1 MLKTDLSGVERSIK
15 ANNFPIVNGHLGQ
28 VVMTDGQ
35 IRRRQGDKY
44 GEHNSQNILFA
55 PSTALVSLPTHENKI
70 SRFLWFQWFQDLPN
84 VSCPHK
90 QKHLAAAVDILLR
103 YTLPSKFSINTPDS
117 QKYAPKQIHNENLI
131 HLTPT
136 KYTFLETYCHVSWL
150 KLIVSVVFARRF
162 LAGRRC
168 VWGPFVPRYV
178 WTPSTPHP
186 ALPNV
191 WTPNSPSSVA
201 A

>member
-1 MLKTDLSGVERSIK
+1 MATWDKLLWQT
-15 ANNFPIVNGHLGQ
+15 
-28 VVMTDGQ
+28 
-35 IRRRQGDKY
+35 DKY
-44 GEHNSQNILFA
+44 GDDKATNTA
-55 PSTALVSLPTHENKI
+55 STTPKTSCLPPAQLLCYFPHMRTRSRDFCDFSDFKI
-70 SRFLWFQWFQDLPN
+70 FQT
-84 VSCPHK
+84 CPHK
-90 QKHLAAAVDILLR
+90 QKHLAAAVDILLK

-117 QKYAPKQIHNENLI
+117 QKYASKQIHNENLI

-178 WTPSTPHP
+178 WTPLPTPP
-186 ALPNV
+186 CPTQCLD
-191 WTPNSPSSVA
+191 T
-201 A
+201 

>member
-1 MLKTDLSGVERSIK
+1 MATWDKLLWQT
-15 ANNFPIVNGHLGQ
+15 
-28 VVMTDGQ
+28 
-35 IRRRQGDKY
+35 DKY
-44 GEHNSQNILFA
+44 GDDKATNTA
-55 PSTALVSLPTHENKI
+55 STTPKTSCLPPAQLLCYFPHMRTRSRDFCDFSDFKI
-70 SRFLWFQWFQDLPN
+70 FQT
-84 VSCPHK
+84 CPHK
-90 QKHLAAAVDILLR
+90 QKHLAAAVDILLK
-103 YTLPSKFSINTPDS
+103 YTSQANSQIIPQIHKSTHPSKYTMKTLFTWHPQNISHTHFSYPQN
-117 QKYAPKQIHNENLI
+117 
-131 HLTPT
+131 
-136 KYTFLETYCHVSWL
+136 TFLETYCHVSWL

-178 WTPSTPHP
+178 WTPCPPHP